1 MVFSLLIYVAFTIV
15 LFLISFKISNQF
27 NLKDFPTDNKVH
39 SKPVSYLGGITI
51 LISLIFMCY
60 YFMDNS
66 LLLMIFLAGFIISII
81 FIFDDKISLSPQIRV
96 SIIFVSSIIFISI
109 SKIYINNYNFLLI
122 DQLVGLNFFTYLF
135 TTFCIL
141 FLLNSFNYFDGIDGI
156 ASILFII
163 FIFNVSFVKFFYN
176 YPYLDNY
183 LILLPFI
190 IFLFFNF
197 SSKYKMF
204 LGNNGSAS
212 IGFVMSLILIYLS
225 NNFYIIFPPSLV
237 IWIVAIFVYEFL
249 SINLSRFMK
258 KISILQTG
266 KDHLH
271 YILLNKFSSKIL
283 TIIYIVL
290 INQLL
295 FMLGF
300 FLSNYSQ
307 ALSFIAFIFLFFVY
321 FYIREKNINNNIK
334 TN

>member
-1 MVFSLLIYVAFTIV
+1 MVFSLLMYVTLTIV

-27 NLKDFPTDNKVH
+27 NLKDIPTDNKIH

-51 LISLIFMCY
+51 LISLIFMSY

-66 LLLMIFLAGFIISII
+66 LLIMIFLAGFIISII
-81 FIFDDKISLSPQIRV
+81 FLFDDKISLSPQIRV

-109 SKIYINNYNFLLI
+109 SKIYINNYNFIFI
-122 DQLVGLNFFTYLF
+122 DQLVELNFFTYLF

-141 FLLNSFNYFDGIDGI
+141 FLLNSYNYFDGIDGI
-156 ASILFII
+156 ASILFIT

-176 YPYLDNY
+176 YPYLDYY

-249 SINLSRFMK
+249 SINLSRFIK

-271 YILLNKFSSKIL
+271 YILLKKSSSKIL
-283 TIIYIVL
+283 TIIYIIL
-290 INQLL
+290 INQFL

-307 ALSFIAFIFLFFVY
+307 ALSLITFIFLFFIY
-321 FYIREKNINNNIK
+321 FYIREKNINNSIK